1 MLKLPVVKPKKLIAA
16 LRKLGFVEVR
26 SKGSHFHLVKGN
38 KLVTVPFHN
47 RDLKIKTL
55 KSIMHQAGITPEIL
69 KENL

>member
-1 MLKLPVVKPKKLIAA
+1 
-16 LRKLGFVEVR
+16 
-26 SKGSHFHLVKGN
+26 VKGN